1 MLWRSDYFIQI
12 QRHRETLRKI
22 SDTFLLSILINFI
35 SFNPIPWRVP
45 TYKVFQNCSW
55 ICSLE
60 LIYIVS
66 VADSYSVVNLAQP
79 QQENKHMYC

>member
-1 MLWRSDYFIQI
+1 MPWCSDNFIQI
-12 QRHRETLRKI
+12 QRHRRTLSKI

-35 SFNPIPWRVP
+35 SFNPIPWRIP

-60 LIYIVS
+60 LTHTVC
-66 VADSYSVVNLAQP
+66 VADSYSVVNLAP
-79 QQENKHMYC
+79 TD